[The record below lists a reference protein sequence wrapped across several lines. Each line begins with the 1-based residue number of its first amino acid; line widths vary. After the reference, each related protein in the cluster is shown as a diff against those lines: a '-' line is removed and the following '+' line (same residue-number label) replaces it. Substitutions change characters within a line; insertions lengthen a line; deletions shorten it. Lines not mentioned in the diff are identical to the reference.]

1 MQAGGISVNEQKA
14 GDEQLHYGDGPVGP
28 GPSKENPAGVFPHS
42 APEPADAAQQ
52 NRRGLSM
59 RSGAEGEQAGAVPA
73 GTRGIPGT
81 GNPSDTEHDPR
92 VVFSNPM
99 LFQEV
104 MGKLSH
110 SLTETINAIKD
121 EAPTGIGGVGRALIA
136 KFEAWRDEVEGMQKG
151 EPVAAPEGQGNVEMS
166 SESGLYTD

>member
-1 MQAGGISVNEQKA
+1 
-14 GDEQLHYGDGPVGP
+14 
-28 GPSKENPAGVFPHS
+28 
-42 APEPADAAQQ
+42 
-52 NRRGLSM
+52 
-59 RSGAEGEQAGAVPA
+59 
-73 GTRGIPGT
+73 
-81 GNPSDTEHDPR
+81 
-92 VVFSNPM
+92 M